1 MNELPDQARFRA
13 ENRPE
18 SAPPGRVQDPRLN
31 LEPADRAISAAAGAA
46 LSVAAL
52 RSRGLPAVLLGLA
65 GGLLMTRAATGF
77 GPLTRF
83 AGPGPDD
90 RAAAKA
96 AGWPAASVKS
106 RAVTI
111 NAPRDDIYRYFRDF
125 ANLPRFMEN
134 VRAVEVHDQYRS
146 HWRVA
151 APMGEVE
158 WEAEVT
164 ADQPGERIAWATRDG
179 ADIPNQGEIVFR
191 DAPGGRGTEVHGV
204 LAYAPPLGTVGV
216 IAAKL
221 TQKEPGIQ
229 LRRDL
234 KRLKALFEAG
244 EIATNAPQGA
254 APKA

>member
-1 MNELPDQARFRA
+1 MNDQPDQSGFRA
-13 ENRPE
+13 SNRSE
-18 SAPPGRVQDPRLN
+18 AAPPGTARDPRRN
-31 LEPADRAISAAAGAA
+31 LQPAERAASAAAGAA

-52 RSRGLPAVLLGLA
+52 RSRGLPAVALGLA
-65 GGLLMTRAATGF
+65 GGLLLMRGATGS
-77 GPLTRF
+77 GPLLRF

-96 AGWPAASVKS
+96 AGWATASIVS

-111 NAPRDDIYRYFRDF
+111 NAPRDEIYRYFRDF
-125 ANLPRFMEN
+125 TNLPRFMEN
-134 VRAVEVHDQYRS
+134 VRSIDVIDEHRS

-151 APMGEVE
+151 APVGDVE
-158 WEAEVT
+158 WDAEVT
-164 ADQPGERIAWATRDG
+164 VDQPDERIAWSTRAG
-179 ADIPNQGEIVFR
+179 ADIANTGEVVFR
-191 DAPGGRGTEVHGV
+191 DAPAGRGTEVHGII
-204 LAYAPPLGTVGV
+204 AYRPPLGMAGV

-221 TQKEPGIQ
+221 AQKEPGIQ

>member
-1 MNELPDQARFRA
+1 MNDQPDQARFRA
-13 ENRPE
+13 DDRPAA
-18 SAPPGRVQDPRLN
+18 APPGTVQDPRLN
-31 LEPADRAISAAAGAA
+31 LAPADRAISAAAGTA

-52 RSRGLPAVLLGLA
+52 RSRGVPAALLGLV
-65 GGLLMTRAATGF
+65 GGLLLARGATGF
-77 GPLTRF
+77 GPIMRF

-96 AGWPAASVKS
+96 AGWTTASVKS
-106 RAVTI
+106 RSVTI
-111 NAPRDDIYRYFRDF
+111 NAPRDDIYRFFRDF

-134 VRAVEVHDQYRS
+134 VRAVEVHDAHRS

-158 WEAEVT
+158 WDAEVT
-164 ADQPGERIAWATRDG
+164 ADEPGERIAWATRDG
-179 ADIPNQGEIVFR
+179 ADIANQGEIVFR
-191 DAPGGRGTEVHGV
+191 DVPGRRGTEVHGV
-204 LAYAPPLGTVGV
+204 LAYAPPFGTVGV

-221 TQKEPGIQ
+221 SQREPGIQ